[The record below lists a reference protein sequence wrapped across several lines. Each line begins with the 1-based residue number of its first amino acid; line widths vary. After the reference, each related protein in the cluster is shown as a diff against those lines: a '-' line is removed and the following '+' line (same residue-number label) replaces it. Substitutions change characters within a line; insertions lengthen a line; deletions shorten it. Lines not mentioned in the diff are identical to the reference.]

1 MANWIK
7 EVQDGVQA
15 ISENNKFEKLDC
27 LVVIAHQEEENEDT
41 NTSFSVVGSELG
53 ILLAAS
59 SFFKENPEMA
69 DIFQRAIALSKIDIT
84 KPFKKGIC
92 GWLQKKKLA
101 KILQK

>member
-27 LVVIAHQEEENEDT
+27 LVVIAHQEKEDT

-59 SFFKENPEMA
+59 NFFKENPEMA

-84 KPFKKGIC
+84 KPLKKGIC